1 MRRLALRLPTVL
13 QLEGPDPFLFH
24 EGGVSKLTDLQGYCY
39 QRKLKQDDKSN
50 RIWALVASPEPANIF
65 KSSSPFFVVLV
76 ACPLSNHQRWLNK
89 IRYRVFYMK
98 PWSISEVLQAYV
110 DLDTAG
116 SQHSLFL

>member
-13 QLEGPDPFLFH
+13 QLEHRDPFLFH
-24 EGGVSKLTDLQGYCY
+24 EGGVSQLTDLQGYCY
-39 QRKLKQDDKSN
+39 YHKLKQEDESN
-50 RIWALVASPEPANIF
+50 RIWALVDSPEPASIF
-65 KSSSPFFVVLV
+65 KFSSPFFVVLV
-76 ACPLSNHQRWLNK
+76 AYPLSNHQRWLNK
-89 IRYRVFYMK
+89 ICYHVFYMK